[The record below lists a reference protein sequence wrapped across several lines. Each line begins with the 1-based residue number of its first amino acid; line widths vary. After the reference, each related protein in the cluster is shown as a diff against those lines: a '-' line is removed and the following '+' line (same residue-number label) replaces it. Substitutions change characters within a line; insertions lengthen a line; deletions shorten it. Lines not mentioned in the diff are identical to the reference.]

1 MNRDQTNEIAPS
13 ASEAADLN
21 PSDKRPASI
30 SVDVQAQLASIIAS
44 AMDAIITVDDEQRIT
59 LFNAAAEKMF
69 QWPAERALGQPIN
82 RFIPERFR
90 AAHRKHIPEFGAT
103 QVTRRSMAALGTV
116 YGLRT
121 NGEEFPIEASISQ
134 IETHGKNFYTVIIRD
149 ITHRKQV
156 EEQLREQAA
165 LLDHAQDAIL
175 VRDLDDRI
183 LYWNQSA
190 ERIYG
195 WTAAEVLG
203 KDVREVMYKQS
214 AREFEKALKALKE
227 GGEWTGELHHTTKDG
242 REIIAESRLTMVY
255 DEAGNPKSVL
265 AINTDITD
273 KKKLETQFLRAQRM
287 ESLGT
292 LAGGISHDLNN
303 ILAPILMAVELLQ
316 RRTND
321 PDSQQILK
329 TLLINAERGAD
340 IVKQVLSF
348 ARGFSG
354 ERITLQP
361 THLVKEIAKILK
373 ETLPKSIAVYLDIK
387 DGIWPISG
395 DATQIHQVLMNLCVN
410 ARDAMPA
417 GGTLTIRLEN
427 ANLDDNYARMHL
439 EAKPGRYVIITV
451 GDTGTGIPSH
461 IIDKIFEPFFT
472 TKEPGKGTGLGL
484 STVSGIV
491 RGLGGFVNVYSE
503 LNKGTQFRI
512 FFPGLTIAALEQAE
526 EDSPDLPYGHGEM
539 VLVVDDEAAIRE
551 VTRRTLEAFNYS
563 VMTANDGT
571 EAIALYA
578 QNREV
583 IRVVLTDMMMP
594 YLDGPATIR
603 ALKKINPEIKI
614 IASSGLTDNG
624 RSIEAFGPNVKRF
637 LSKPYTAD
645 KLLRTL
651 AEVIGSK

>member
-1 MNRDQTNEIAPS
+1 MDREQTIEIPPS

-21 PSDKRPASI
+21 PLDERPAPL
-30 SVDVQAQLASIIAS
+30 SVDVQAQLAGIIAS

-82 RFIPERFR
+82 LFIPARFR
-90 AAHRKHIPEFGAT
+90 AAHSAHIPEFGAT
-103 QVTRRSMAALGTV
+103 QVTRRSMAALGTI
-116 YGLRT
+116 YGLRA

-134 IETHGKNFYTVIIRD
+134 IETQGKKLYTVIIRD
-149 ITHRKQV
+149 ITQRKHS
-156 EEQLREQAA
+156 EERLREQAS

-175 VRDLDDRI
+175 VRDLEDRI

-195 WTAAEVLG
+195 WTAAEVMG
-203 KDVREVMYKQS
+203 KDVREIIYKHS
-214 AREFEKALKALKE
+214 KSGFEKALQALKK

-265 AINTDITD
+265 AINTDITE

-303 ILAPILMAVELLQ
+303 ILAPILMAVQLLQ

-361 THLVKEIAKILK
+361 THLVKEITKILK
-373 ETLPKSIAVYLDIK
+373 ETLPKSIDVQLDISH
-387 DGIWPISG
+387 DIWPISG

-410 ARDAMPA
+410 ARDAMLN
-417 GGTLTIRLEN
+417 GGTLTIKLEN
-427 ANLDDNYARMHL
+427 ALLDENYARMHL
-439 EAKPGRYVIITV
+439 EAKPGRYVIFTV
-451 GDTGTGIPSH
+451 GDTGTGIPSP

-472 TKEPGKGTGLGL
+472 TKEHGKGTGLGL

-503 LNKGTQFRI
+503 PGKGAQFRI
-512 FFPGLTIAALEQAE
+512 FFPGLTIAALEQAKE
-526 EDSPDLPYGHGEM
+526 ALPDLPYGHGEL
-539 VLVVDDEAAIRE
+539 VLVVDDEIAIRE

-578 QNREV
+578 QNRDV
-583 IRVVLTDMMMP
+583 IEVVLTDMMMP
-594 YLDGPATIR
+594 FLDGPATIR
-603 ALKKINPEIKI
+603 ALRKINPEIKI
-614 IASSGLTDNG
+614 IASSGLADNG
-624 RSIEAFGPNVKRF
+624 KSAEAFGPNVKRF
-637 LSKPYTAD
+637 LLKPYTAD